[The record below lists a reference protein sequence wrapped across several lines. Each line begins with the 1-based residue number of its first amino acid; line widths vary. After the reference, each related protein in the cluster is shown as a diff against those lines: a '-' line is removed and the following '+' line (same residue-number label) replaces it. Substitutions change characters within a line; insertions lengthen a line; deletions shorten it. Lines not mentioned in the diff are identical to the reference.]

1 MNNLIQLI
9 IAAVLSSLGF
19 AEEVELTSTS
29 VEPSNSIEISTNF
42 VSAFLP
48 HADNHWY
55 ECENIFY
62 FSPILEC

>member
-1 MNNLIQLI
+1 MNNLIQFI

-19 AEEVELTSTS
+19 AEEVEVTSTS
-29 VEPSNSIEISTNF
+29 VGPHYSVEITTTS

-48 HADNHWY
+48 TEEIQWY

-62 FSPILEC
+62 FSPTLIC